1 VDPALCASKATL
13 TCTFQ
18 DLERVA
24 PEALLNMAQSMHGI
38 LFHLHQCG
46 LEGIDLQT
54 KIASICEQVPFYTN
68 ICLPCPF
75 DSVLTADPFSVVDC
89 RATGC

>member
-1 VDPALCASKATL
+1 MAWPWLRICSSRFVDPALCSSKATL

-54 KIASICEQVPFYTN
+54 KIASICEQVPTF
-68 ICLPCPF
+68 
-75 DSVLTADPFSVVDC
+75 VC
-89 RATGC
+89 RAL